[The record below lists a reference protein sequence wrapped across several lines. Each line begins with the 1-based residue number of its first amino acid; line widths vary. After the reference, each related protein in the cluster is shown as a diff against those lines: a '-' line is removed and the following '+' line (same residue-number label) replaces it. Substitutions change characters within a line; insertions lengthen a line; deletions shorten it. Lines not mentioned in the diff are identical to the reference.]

1 MTFTFFEL
9 LHTFSRTL
17 STTDTQ
23 QPSQRSIDA
32 IADRSPRRSRRVIAD
47 KSTTRQTPPTC
58 RRPKRFVGLVWSG
71 RVRVV
76 EFRNDTS
83 SSKVWPGRLYRPT
96 ANTTDFVGEP
106 GLRPTMSGQACL
118 VYFGHKQTCNYL
130 RDRSVRPPLIA
141 PIIAPTVAS
150 CKQTCDGL
158 RRRLRRRSLRRLHR
172 VSVPLLRP

>member
-1 MTFTFFEL
+1 MFDVGDLPVLTFGNYVLKTGVIKRHLKLYYVFFTFLRFFSKSKNMTFTFFEL

-23 QPSQRSIDA
+23 QPSQRSMDA

-76 EFRNDTS
+76 EFRNYTT
-83 SSKVWPGRLYRPT
+83 SSKVWPGRLYRLT
-96 ANTTDFVGEP
+96 ANTTDFHHHHHFI
-106 GLRPTMSGQACL
+106 C
-118 VYFGHKQTCNYL
+118 
-130 RDRSVRPPLIA
+130 
-141 PIIAPTVAS
+141 PIIQQYAHLHEY
-150 CKQTCDGL
+150 GL
-158 RRRLRRRSLRRLHR
+158 EEQDSKVR
-172 VSVPLLRP
+172 